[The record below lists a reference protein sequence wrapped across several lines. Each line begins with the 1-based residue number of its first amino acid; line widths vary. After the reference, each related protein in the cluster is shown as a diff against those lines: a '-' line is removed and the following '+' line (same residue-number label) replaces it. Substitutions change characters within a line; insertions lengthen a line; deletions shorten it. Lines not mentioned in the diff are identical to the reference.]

1 MLDEYFYCANCF
13 LLFSSVW
20 QTDFHTLTS
29 QAPWPSGPCW
39 FLPTAM
45 GAASQRGWAERSL
58 SDNERSC
65 SLCFSMV
72 LAVTTFGHSSV
83 GQPSVHSPSSQKNFK
98 GVTITQVFGASEA
111 SAGSFHLPHCS
122 EQWLYWQYSQPGA
135 IRFLLWHWL
144 IHTEECAQHDVKWK
158 QQGANPTISTAAPIL
173 SNKQTKAHSRT
184 RDIHR
189 EQKNVLKSSICLLW
203 VVCFFFKI
211 FIFVPFC
218 VFQTITNLRYFE
230 NQDTS

>member
-1 MLDEYFYCANCF
+1 MNIFTVLTVFC
-13 LLFSSVW
+13 SSLPCGR
-20 QTDFHTLTS
+20 LTS
-29 QAPWPSGPCW
+29 THLPPRLPGPLVSCW

-122 EQWLYWQYSQPGA
+122 EQWLYWQYSQPCA

-144 IHTEECAQHDVKWK
+144 IRKNRTARREVK
-158 QQGANPTISTAAPIL
+158 AAGCKPNYKHR
-173 SNKQTKAHSRT
+173 SPDPVKQTNKSTQPHT
-184 RDIHR
+184 RH
-189 EQKNVLKSSICLLW
+189 
-203 VVCFFFKI
+203 
-211 FIFVPFC
+211 
-218 VFQTITNLRYFE
+218 T
-230 NQDTS
+230 

>member
-1 MLDEYFYCANCF
+1 MNIFTVLTVFC
-13 LLFSSVW
+13 SSLPCGR
-20 QTDFHTLTS
+20 LTS
-29 QAPWPSGPCW
+29 THLSPRLPGPLVSCW

-45 GAASQRGWAERSL
+45 AAASQRGWAERSL

-122 EQWLYWQYSQPGA
+122 EQWLYWQYSQPCA

-230 NQDTS
+230 NQDTSY